1 MYCPYRTR
9 VSQGNQL
16 TFVYDDDGKS
26 TVQWTVFLET
36 VDFLPCYGPECAMW
50 QDGKCVKR

>member
-16 TFVYDDDGKS
+16 TFVYDDDGKN
-26 TVQWTVFLET
+26 TVQGTVFLET